1 MNQYT
6 LKQWQQKA
14 ATLTLEGRAWIGS
27 GYCDAENNCTL
38 PSINPANGNKLTD
51 IADCSEADVDRAVSI
66 ARAALNRGDWSRL
79 SPFKRRKVLER
90 LADLVAEHAEEL
102 ALLESIDMGKPV
114 GDALA
119 FDLPETE
126 HCLRFYAG
134 AIETQTDEVLP
145 TDEHVLA
152 TVTREPVGI
161 VAAVV
166 PWNFPLMICCW
177 KLAPALATGNSVIVK
192 PAEQSSLTVI
202 RLAALAAEAGIPS
215 GVLQVLPGQ
224 GKITGRALG
233 LHTDVDCLT
242 FTGSTLTGK
251 RFMAYASQSNLKRVW
266 LECGG
271 KSPQIIFA
279 DSQQLERAAAVTAA
293 SIFINQG
300 EVCIAASRL
309 YVEDAIYDQFVQL
322 LLKEVCQYQPGNPLD
337 PQSRAGA
344 MVDQLQFDRVVS
356 GVDDAIAAGACK
368 LTDTP
373 LIANQQHGWY
383 LNPTVL
389 ECDSNANPV
398 MREELFGP
406 VLGLCRFHSED
417 DVIVLA
423 NDSVYGL
430 GAGIWTENLGRA
442 HRVSRRLQ
450 AGMVWVNSYADGAV
464 TVPFGGRKQS
474 GFGRD
479 KSIHALDKYTDL
491 KSTWI
496 DLNH

>member
-6 LKQWQQKA
+6 LNEWQQKA
-14 ATLTLEGRAWIGS
+14 ASLKLEGRAWIGNAYS
-27 GYCDAENNCTL
+27 QAEGNATL
-38 PSINPANGNKLTD
+38 PSINPANGNKLVD
-51 IADCSEADVDRAVSI
+51 IADCSEADVDLAVGL
-66 ARAALNRGDWSRL
+66 ARAALERGDWSQL
-79 SPFKRRKVLER
+79 APTKRRKVLER

-102 ALLESIDMGKPV
+102 ALLESLDMGKPLA
-114 GDALA
+114 DALA
-119 FDLPETE
+119 FDVPETE

-134 AIETQTDEVLP
+134 AIETHTDEVLP
-145 TDEHVLA
+145 TEQHILA

-177 KLAPALATGNSVIVK
+177 KLAPALATGNSVIIK
-192 PAEQSSLTVI
+192 PAEQSSLTAI
-202 RLAALAAEAGIPS
+202 RLAALAAEAGIPA
-215 GVLQVLPGQ
+215 GVFQVLPGQ
-224 GKITGRALG
+224 GQVTGQALG
-233 LHTDVDCLT
+233 LHADVDCLT
-242 FTGSTLTGK
+242 FTGSTQTGK
-251 RFMAYASQSNLKRVW
+251 RFMAYSAQSNLKRVW

-279 DSQQLERAAAVTAA
+279 DCDQLERAAAAA
-293 SIFINQG
+293 AAAIFINQG

-309 YVEDAIYDQFVQL
+309 YIEDGIYDQFLQL
-322 LLKEVCQYQPGNPLD
+322 LLKEAQQYQPGDPLD
-337 PQSRAGA
+337 PQSRTGA

-356 GVDDAIAAGACK
+356 GVDEAIAAGARK
-368 LTDTP
+368 LTEMP
-373 LIANQQHGWY
+373 LIANALNGWY

-389 ECDSNANPV
+389 ECDNNTNPL

-406 VLGLCRFHSED
+406 VLGVCRFNNEEE
-417 DVIVLA
+417 VIALA

-430 GAGIWTENLGRA
+430 GAGIWTDNLGRA
-442 HRVSRRLQ
+442 HRVSNKLH

-496 DLNH
+496 DLSH

>member
-1 MNQYT
+1 MKQYS
-6 LKQWQQKA
+6 LQEWQQKA
-14 ATLTLEGRAWIGS
+14 ADLTLEGRAWIGD
-27 GYCDAENNCTL
+27 GYCDAENNGTL

-51 IADCSEADVDRAVSI
+51 IADCSAADVDRAVNI
-66 ARAALNRGDWSRL
+66 ARAALDRGDWSRL
-79 SPFKRRKVLER
+79 SPSKRRKVLER

-102 ALLESIDMGKPV
+102 ALLESLDMGKPV
-114 GDALA
+114 GDMLA

-134 AIETQTDEVLP
+134 AIEVQTDEVLP
-145 TDEHVLA
+145 TDEHILA

-166 PWNFPLMICCW
+166 PWNFPLMISCW
-177 KLAPALATGNSVIVK
+177 KLAPALAMGNSVIIK
-192 PAEQSSLTVI
+192 PAEQSSLTAI
-202 RLAALAAEAGIPS
+202 RLAALAAQAGIPA
-215 GVLQVLPGQ
+215 GVFQVLPGQ
-224 GKITGRALG
+224 GKITGQALG
-233 LHTDVDCLT
+233 LHLDVDCLT

-251 RFMAYASQSNLKRVW
+251 RFMAYSSQSNLKRVW

-279 DSQQLERAAAVTAA
+279 DSQQLERAAAAA
-293 SIFINQG
+293 AAAIFINQG

-309 YVEDAIYDQFVQL
+309 YVEDAIYDQFMPL
-322 LLKEVCQYQPGNPLD
+322 LLAEARQYQPGNPLD

-356 GVDDAIAAGACK
+356 GVDDAITAGARK

-373 LIANQQHGWY
+373 LIANKSSGWY

-389 ECDSNANPV
+389 ECDNNTNPV
-398 MREELFGP
+398 MRDELFGP
-406 VLGLCRFHSED
+406 VLGVCRFHNEEE
-417 DVIVLA
+417 VIKLA
-423 NDSVYGL
+423 NDSIYGL
-430 GAGIWTENLGRA
+430 GAGLWTDNLGRA
-442 HRVSRRLQ
+442 HRVSKRLY

-479 KSIHALDKYTDL
+479 KSVHALEKYTDL

-496 DLNH
+496 DLSH